1 MTRLQRIAFST
12 TAMAFTTFLGA
23 SLSAQQP
30 QPTADPSVPQLRL
43 EQRDTKTA
51 GTTLEG
57 ELVQVDTT
65 AKMLTIKTEDGKTE
79 RIRYNDATK
88 VTGAQMADLLSAA
101 GELPAEAK
109 GLIQT
114 LIENKR
120 LEWARY
126 RAQVTDFAMMM
137 NGKMRPG

>member
-30 QPTADPSVPQLRL
+30 QPTPDPSVPQLRM

-88 VTGAQMADLLSAA
+88 VTGAQSGIA
-101 GELPAEAK
+101 GLANQNGTDVTITFIGTGTARVATEIVVEK
-109 GLIQT
+109 G
-114 LIENKR
+114 K
-120 LEWARY
+120 
-126 RAQVTDFAMMM
+126 
-137 NGKMRPG
+137 P

>member
-88 VTGAQMADLLSAA
+88 VTGAQSGIA
-101 GELPAEAK
+101 GLANQNGTDVTITFIGTGTARVATEIVVEK
-109 GLIQT
+109 G
-114 LIENKR
+114 K
-120 LEWARY
+120 
-126 RAQVTDFAMMM
+126 
-137 NGKMRPG
+137 P